1 MNFGNKG
8 GMTIRLTIT
17 RGDKNDVILTG
28 TSYKPW
34 WQQAQEYIYRTY
46 GSKTM
51 GWRFQDIED
60 LDIEVEKSHSSWVG
74 WGGLKWCGEDEI
86 QEELNRE
93 GCQDGEPDNPRP
105 RKYIN
110 FNFEYYNIGYRK
122 LMKELKGW

>member
-8 GMTIRLTIT
+8 GTTVRLTIT
-17 RGDKNDVILTG
+17 RGDKELVILTG
-28 TSYKPW
+28 TSYKQW
-34 WQQAQEYIYRTY
+34 YQQAEEFIYREY

-51 GWRFQDIED
+51 GWRFRDIED
-60 LDIEVEKSHSSWVG
+60 LDIDVEKSQSRWIG
-74 WGGLKWCGEDEI
+74 WGGLKWCTEDVM

-110 FNFEYYNIGYRK
+110 FNFEPWPNGYRK